1 MNKIPEELG
10 NFNIDGLLDT
20 IRQYY
25 TYIYIPVEE
34 TTANI
39 LKIENREMQELMD
52 KNILE
57 EIDAILNERKFE
69 EGRKRISVIDHINNS
84 LNKYMDDINEII
96 GKIDEEYVFKVQGKK
111 KNLTSTDV
119 RKKILDAY
127 FLIRTLKKDNKEIY
141 ELSSGEQRIA
151 LIDIATAFLLGS
163 KNTEKNII
171 LAIDEPENSLHIS
184 KAFGQFERLRK
195 LAENNQIIL
204 TTHWYGSL
212 PITDVGNLNYLELN
226 KKVKVHS
233 YELDKYFENRGSL
246 PDDITLKSYFELT
259 SSILSS
265 MRADKTNWIIC
276 EGSDDKLYLEHYL
289 KDVNNLKI
297 FAVGG
302 CGNVV
307 KLFKYMFVP
316 FSEKEEDKKIESK
329 VLCLIDTDDVLNVL
343 DTNSET
349 KSGKLRIA
357 RIQINRDGNVE
368 LCKLSKNGYYN
379 PTEIED
385 CLNPQV
391 LYEAISKTIN
401 EIGTME
407 QRDALGNFSF
417 NSEVKNARVKGEN
430 SIFKLEKLEGLDTKQ
445 LIYSFIDDHRNKYL
459 IAKNYV
465 EIEKKKVRDIPPL
478 FRLIKEF
485 FD

>member
-1 MNKIPEELG
+1 
-10 NFNIDGLLDT
+10 
-20 IRQYY
+20 
-25 TYIYIPVEE
+25 
-34 TTANI
+34 
-39 LKIENREMQELMD
+39 
-52 KNILE
+52 
-57 EIDAILNERKFE
+57 
-69 EGRKRISVIDHINNS
+69 
-84 LNKYMDDINEII
+84 
-96 GKIDEEYVFKVQGKK
+96 
-111 KNLTSTDV
+111 
-119 RKKILDAY
+119 
-127 FLIRTLKKDNKEIY
+127 
-141 ELSSGEQRIA
+141 
-151 LIDIATAFLLGS
+151 
-163 KNTEKNII
+163 
-171 LAIDEPENSLHIS
+171 
-184 KAFGQFERLRK
+184 
-195 LAENNQIIL
+195 
-204 TTHWYGSL
+204 
-212 PITDVGNLNYLELN
+212 
-226 KKVKVHS
+226 
-233 YELDKYFENRGSL
+233 
-246 PDDITLKSYFELT
+246 
-259 SSILSS
+259 

-368 LCKLSKNGYYN
+368 LCKLSKNGYYS

-445 LIYSFIDDHRNKYL
+445 LIYSFTDDHRNKYL